1 MRTIRTIFSGF
12 TSIILALV
20 LAFVIWI
27 IAVQVNDP
35 IEGRTLEVAVEIVG
49 KPADATIV
57 NRPPESVLITFQGPV
72 SALEQLSPGDFSATI
87 DLTSVP
93 YGESVAPIRV
103 AGGNKLIELL
113 SVFPESAQLKL
124 EHIVTHDILVLLQI
138 RGEVARGHRV
148 GETRVE
154 PETVQVTGPAD
165 RVERLSEGRVIVF
178 VDNER
183 EDLSELR
190 LPTFYDTQ
198 GDVASVVGLT
208 LNPSEVEVIV
218 PIQEL
223 AGFAEKPVTV
233 NWVGEPATGFRLLD
247 VKVEP
252 SSVQV
257 TGAPGIL
264 EGLRVQ
270 TEPIDITGLTETTV
284 QQVALDLP
292 EGVGL
297 VEIQPLIVT
306 VEIEPILTSSVV
318 QKPVEIR
325 ALGEN
330 LKAELDPE
338 EVRVFLFGPIPTLDS
353 LSDDDVRVTVDLLNL
368 ITGTHVVEPFVS
380 VSADGVEVRS
390 TQPAQITVII
400 SATMTET
407 NGLGLPETALGNT
420 LLFNDQPASFDGLS
434 VDFDGPF
441 PVAMASPAPVRFSRK
456 GF

>member
-1 MRTIRTIFSGF
+1 MLAL
-12 TSIILALV
+12 ILAI
-20 LAFVIWI
+20 VIWA
-27 IAVQVNDP
+27 IAIRLNDP
-35 IEGRTLEVAVEIVG
+35 VEGRTLEVVVEVVG

-57 NRPPESVLITFQGPV
+57 EHPPESVLVTFQGPV

-87 DLTSVP
+87 DLSSVP
-93 YGESVAPIRV
+93 FGDSVAPIRV
-103 AGGNKLIELL
+103 AGGNELIELM

-124 EHIVTHDILVLLQI
+124 EQIVTRDIPVFVQV

-148 GETRVE
+148 GEARLA

-165 RVERLSEGRVIVF
+165 RVERLAEGRVIVF

-183 EDLSELR
+183 EDLSDLR
-190 LPTFYDTQ
+190 RPTFYDTQ

-208 LNPSEVEVIV
+208 LNPTEVEVIV
-218 PIQEL
+218 PVQEL

-233 NWVGEPATGFRLLD
+233 NWVGEPATGYRLLD
-247 VKVEP
+247 VRVEP
-252 SSVQV
+252 SSVQA
-257 TGAPGIL
+257 TGASGIL
-264 EGLRVQ
+264 EGLRIQ

-292 EGVGL
+292 EGIGL
-297 VEIQPLIVT
+297 VEIQPLVVT

-330 LKAELDPE
+330 LKATLEPD
-338 EVRVFLFGPIPTLDS
+338 EVRVFLFGPIPKLDS
-353 LSDDDVRVTVDLLNL
+353 LLDDDVRVTVDLLNL

-390 TQPAQITVII
+390 TQPSQITVII

-407 NGLGLPETALGNT
+407 NELGLPETALGNT
-420 LLFNDQPASFDGLS
+420 LLFKDLLISSYGLS
-434 VDFDGPF
+434 VDYDGPF
-441 PVAMASPAPVRFSRK
+441 PVAKAFPASVQFSRR

>member
-12 TSIILALV
+12 TSIILALI
-20 LAFVIWI
+20 LAIVIWA
-27 IAVQVNDP
+27 IAIRVNDP
-35 IEGRTLEVAVEIVG
+35 IEGRTLEVPVEVVG

-57 NRPPESVLITFQGPV
+57 ESPPESVLITLQGPV
-72 SALEQLSPGDFSATI
+72 SALEQLSPGDFNATV
-87 DLTSVP
+87 DLTSIP
-93 YGESVAPIRV
+93 YGDSVAPIRV
-103 AGGNKLIELL
+103 VGGNQLIELL
-113 SVFPESAQLKL
+113 SVFPESTQLKL
-124 EHIVTHDILVLLQI
+124 EQIVTRDIPILLQI

-148 GETRVE
+148 GEARVE
-154 PETVQVTGPAD
+154 PESVQVTGPAD
-165 RVERLSEGRVIVF
+165 RVERLAEGRVIVF

-183 EDLSELR
+183 EDLSDLR
-190 LPTFYDTQ
+190 RPTFYNNQ

-218 PIQEL
+218 PVQEL

-233 NWVGEPATGFRLLD
+233 NWVGEPATGYRLLD

-257 TGAPGIL
+257 TGAQGIL

-270 TEPIDITGLTETTV
+270 TEPLDISGLTETTV

-297 VEIQPLIVT
+297 VQIQPLIVT

-318 QKPVEIR
+318 QRPVEIR
-325 ALGEN
+325 ALDEN
-330 LKAELDPE
+330 LKATLDPE

-353 LSDDDVRVTVDLLNL
+353 LSEDDVRVTVDLLNL
-368 ITGTHVVEPFVS
+368 ITGTHVIEPIVT
-380 VSADGVEVRS
+380 VSANEVEVRS

-400 SATMTET
+400 SATMTDT
-407 NGLGLPETALGNT
+407 NELGLPETVLGNVS
-420 LLFNDQPASFDGLS
+420 LVKDQHASSEGLS
-434 VDFDGPF
+434 VDNTEPF
-441 PVAMASPAPVRFSRK
+441 PVAIASPASIQFSRR

>member
-12 TSIILALV
+12 TSIILALI
-20 LAFVIWI
+20 LALIIWA
-27 IAVQVNDP
+27 IAVRVNDP
-35 IEGRTLEVAVEIVG
+35 IEGRTLEVAVEVVG

-57 NRPPESVLITFQGPV
+57 GLPPESVLITFQGPI
-72 SALEQLSPGDFSATI
+72 SALEQVSPGDFSAII

-93 YGESVAPIRV
+93 YGDSVAPIRV
-103 AGGNKLIELL
+103 AVGDELIELL

-124 EHIVTHDILVLLQI
+124 EQIVTRDILVLLQI

-148 GETRVE
+148 GEARVE

-165 RVERLSEGRVIVF
+165 RIEKLAEGRVIVF
-178 VDNER
+178 VDNQR

-190 LPTFYDTQ
+190 RPTFYDNQ

-218 PIQEL
+218 PVQEL
-223 AGFAEKPVTV
+223 TGFAEKPVTV
-233 NWVGEPATGFRLLD
+233 NWIGEPATGFRLLD

-257 TGAPGIL
+257 IGAPGIL

-297 VEIQPLIVT
+297 VEIQPQIVT
-306 VEIEPILTSSVV
+306 IEIEPILTSSVV

-330 LKAELDPE
+330 LQATLDPD

-390 TQPAQITVII
+390 TQPAQITIII
-400 SATMTET
+400 SDTLTDT
-407 NGLGLPETALGNT
+407 NDLGLPETVLGDT
-420 LLFNDQPASFDGLS
+420 LLFQKQLALPL
-434 VDFDGPF
+434 DFDGPF
-441 PVAMASPAPVRFSRK
+441 PVAMVSPPSVHSSRK